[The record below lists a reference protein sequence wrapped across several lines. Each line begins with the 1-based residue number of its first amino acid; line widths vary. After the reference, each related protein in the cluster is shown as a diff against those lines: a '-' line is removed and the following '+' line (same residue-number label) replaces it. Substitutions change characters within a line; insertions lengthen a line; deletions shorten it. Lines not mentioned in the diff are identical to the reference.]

1 MPLPLP
7 LEVERLRSAVAEYE
21 RLLREAAP
29 GLPKPGQ
36 NDVLGRMAAIGERV
50 EGALARLQLAHAPH
64 PSPPST
70 RAVIITPIAQAS
82 SSPTNMAPR
91 YLGEVSDV
99 RFFNLVQS
107 VLQEKSLAAA
117 AADGDLDSY
126 EQDDPV
132 RADTATCD
140 VSVDL
145 PSIET
150 ADEFLDIYFSTV
162 HVAYPFIQKPVF
174 MATYRQIRDSGSTK
188 DVDTSWIAL
197 LCRYLPRLP
206 STG

>member
-1 MPLPLP
+1 M
-7 LEVERLRSAVAEYE
+7 
-21 RLLREAAP
+21 
-29 GLPKPGQ
+29 
-36 NDVLGRMAAIGERV
+36 
-50 EGALARLQLAHAPH
+50 
-64 PSPPST
+64 
-70 RAVIITPIAQAS
+70 
-82 SSPTNMAPR
+82 
-91 YLGEVSDV
+91 
-99 RFFNLVQS
+99 
-107 VLQEKSLAAA
+107 
-117 AADGDLDSY
+117 DSY

-145 PSIET
+145 PSTET

-197 LCRYLPRLP
+197 LCRYLLIRRRL
-206 STG
+206 SLERVSG